1 MLLNV
6 ELELKSEKDNAEVRM
21 ENPEDFQ
28 KIVDAEWQIIYNKLE
43 KIVDTGAKVVL
54 SRLPIGDLATQYFA
68 DREIFCAGRVQLHD
82 LDRVAKA
89 TGGIIQT
96 TINGIEAEVLGECGK
111 FEEVQLGA
119 ERFNMFTKCPST
131 KSVTIVLRGGAAQY
145 IEEAERSLNDA
156 IMIVLRAIKARA
168 IVVGGGAIEM
178 ELSRYMREK
187 LMDVKGKHQLV
198 MSGYA
203 KALEIIPKQLADN
216 SGMDATDVLNSL
228 RQKHSTEGE
237 EARWVGV
244 NVLEGT
250 VENLFDKFVW
260 EPELVRINVLQAAT
274 EAACTIL
281 SVDRTIRN
289 PASEQA

>member
-1 MLLNV
+1 
-6 ELELKSEKDNAEVRM
+6 
-21 ENPEDFQ
+21 
-28 KIVDAEWQIIYNKLE
+28 
-43 KIVDTGAKVVL
+43 
-54 SRLPIGDLATQYFA
+54 
-68 DREIFCAGRVQLHD
+68 
-82 LDRVAKA
+82 
-89 TGGIIQT
+89 
-96 TINGIEAEVLGECGK
+96 
-111 FEEVQLGA
+111 
-119 ERFNMFTKCPST
+119 MFTKCPST

-178 ELSRYMREK
+178 ELSRHMREK
-187 LMDVKGKHQLV
+187 LIEVKGKHQLV
-198 MSGYA
+198 MNGYA

-228 RQKHSTEGE
+228 RQKHSIAGPENM
-237 EARWVGV
+237 WVGV

>member
-1 MLLNV
+1 
-6 ELELKSEKDNAEVRM
+6 
-21 ENPEDFQ
+21 
-28 KIVDAEWQIIYNKLE
+28 
-43 KIVDTGAKVVL
+43 
-54 SRLPIGDLATQYFA
+54 
-68 DREIFCAGRVQLHD
+68 
-82 LDRVAKA
+82 
-89 TGGIIQT
+89 
-96 TINGIEAEVLGECGK
+96 
-111 FEEVQLGA
+111 
-119 ERFNMFTKCPST
+119 MFTKCPST

-168 IVVGGGAIEM
+168 VVVGGGAIEM
-178 ELSRYMREK
+178 ELSRYLREK
-187 LMDVKGKHQLV
+187 LMDIKGKHQLV

-228 RQKHSTEGE
+228 RQKHATQGE

-250 VENLFDKFVW
+250 VESLFDKFVW

-289 PASEQA
+289 PASE